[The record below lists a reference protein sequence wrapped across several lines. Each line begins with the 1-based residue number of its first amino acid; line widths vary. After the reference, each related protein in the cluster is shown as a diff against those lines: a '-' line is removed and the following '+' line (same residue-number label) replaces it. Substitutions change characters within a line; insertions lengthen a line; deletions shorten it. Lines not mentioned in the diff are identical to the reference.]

1 MLKDILKIL
10 ENDAHASE
18 KQIAT
23 MVGVSAAEVTKAIK
37 QAEKDRV
44 ILKYKTVVNW
54 DKLEGDGQVWALIEV
69 KVKPEPEAGF
79 DDIAERIARY
89 EQVRSLYLASGT
101 YDLLLVV
108 VGKTEHKVADF
119 VSQNL
124 AHLEGVQGTVT
135 HFVLK
140 RYKDDGEILEGG
152 EGVKRQQVVL

>member
-1 MLKDILKIL
+1 VLKDILKIL
-10 ENDAHASE
+10 ENDARTSV

-23 MVGVSAAEVTKAIK
+23 MTGMPAAEVTKLIG

-54 DKLEGDGQVWALIEV
+54 DRVEENGQVWALIEV

-79 DDIAERIARY
+79 DSVAERIARY
-89 EQVRSLYLASGT
+89 QQVRSLYLASGT

-108 VGKTEHKVADF
+108 VGKSEHQVADF

-124 AHLEGVQGTVT
+124 AHIKGVQGTVT
-135 HFVLK
+135 HFILK
-140 RYKDDGEILEGG
+140 RYKDDGEALDGG
-152 EGVKRQQVVL
+152 EGEKRQPVIL

>member
-10 ENDAHASE
+10 ENDARTSA
-18 KQIAT
+18 KQMAT
-23 MVGVSAAEVTKAIK
+23 MTGMPAAEVTGLIE

-54 DKLEGDGQVWALIEV
+54 DRIEEDGHVWALIEV

-79 DDIAERIARY
+79 DSIAERIARY
-89 EQVRSLYLASGT
+89 QQVRSLYLASGT

-108 VGKTEHKVADF
+108 VGKSEHQVADF

-124 AHLEGVQGTVT
+124 AHIDGVQGTVT

-140 RYKDDGEILEGG
+140 RYKEDGEALEGG
-152 EGVKRQQVVL
+152 EGAKRQPVIL

>member
-10 ENDAHASE
+10 ENDARTTGQ
-18 KQIAT
+18 QIAT
-23 MVGVSAAEVTKAIK
+23 MTGLSAAEVVKLIQ
-37 QAEKDRV
+37 QAEKDRI

-54 DKLEGDGQVWALIEV
+54 ERVEDDEQVWALIEV
-69 KVKPEPEAGF
+69 RVKPEPEAGF
-79 DDIAERIARY
+79 DSIAGRIAQFQ
-89 EQVRSLYLASGT
+89 QVRSLFLASGT

-152 EGVKRQQVVL
+152 EGVKRQPVIL